1 MTYDQYIEQ
10 YKQRALRKCQL
21 KQVAILE
28 VIDHI
33 CRSHGIDYWIDSG
46 TLLGAVRHGGFIPWD
61 DDIDI
66 AMTADGLE
74 RFKQVAPAL
83 LPPTLVLQTPESV
96 PESKEPIVKVRD
108 LDSFYVEPGDDF
120 SANYPKG
127 LFVDIF
133 PFVDYPTVS
142 RPWVK
147 RVARMLSRSRSILR
161 KPHRYS
167 FRAVAEWFWFGA
179 KYLVARALWHGTCLM
194 RPKGTY
200 MSFDVTLN
208 GYGVMQRKDSIF
220 PLSTITFEGKE
231 FACPNNVDD
240 YLRTLYGDYMQIPP
254 EGQRHIH
261 AVFMMERLGNP

>member
-1 MTYDQYIEQ
+1 MTYDTYIEQ
-10 YKQRALRKCQL
+10 HKQRVLRQCQL
-21 KQVAILE
+21 KQVTILE
-28 VIDHI
+28 EIDRI
-33 CRSHGIDYWIDSG
+33 CRKHGIAYWIDSG

-66 AMTADGLE
+66 AMTAADLE
-74 RFKQVAPAL
+74 RFKQVAPTE
-83 LPPTLVLQTPESV
+83 LPSTLILQTPETV

-142 RPWVK
+142 RPWAK
-147 RVARMLSRSRSILR
+147 RVARMLSRSRSILH

-167 FRAVAEWFWFGA
+167 LRAIAEWFWFGA
-179 KYLVARALWHGTCLM
+179 KYLIAQALWQTARLI

-200 MSFDVTLN
+200 MSFDITLN

-220 PLSTITFEGKE
+220 PLTTVTFEGKE
-231 FACPNNVDD
+231 FSAPCNADD

-254 EGQRHIH
+254 VEKRHIH
-261 AVFMMERLGNP
+261 AVFMMERLSDS